1 MHRRRFFTGI
11 AALAV
16 ALPAAPLSSRA
27 ATLLDLTNSL
37 KTASPGIFRTIE
49 FKSKSFKALPQWR
62 RVLEQVK
69 QEQKAFQACI
79 SNAANCSSEVQ
90 KSWREI
96 ITAAQGL
103 GRMDTLN
110 KVNRYFN
117 RWPYKLDHE
126 VFGVNEYW
134 ASPVEFMTRS
144 GDCEDFSI
152 AKYFALR
159 ELGFKQE
166 EMRVVI
172 VMDRIRNIG
181 HAVLA
186 VYERNDILVLDSL
199 SNVILSHSKYKHYLP
214 QYSMNETTRWAHFV
228 QP

>member
-16 ALPAAPLSSRA
+16 ALPAAPLSGRA

-69 QEQKAFQACI
+69 QEQKAFRACT
-79 SNAANCSSEVQ
+79 NNPANCASEVQ

-96 ITAAQGL
+96 ILAAQGL
-103 GRMDTLN
+103 GRMETLN

-152 AKYFALR
+152 AKYFALK
-159 ELGFKQE
+159 ELGFRQE

-186 VYERNDILVLDSL
+186 IYEKNDILVLDSL